1 MIEAGTT
8 CAVDT
13 SQVNHTPEHSDA
25 AIRAHQEAGL
35 RVVYAYS
42 RGAGPRS
49 QYPRDIER
57 LKRTAFSSEDQLLT
71 LAPEFTLGP
80 RAARTRGRARSACAP
95 SPTAPTMRASAP

>member
-8 CAVDT
+8 TAVDT

-25 AIRAHQEAGL
+25 AIRAHKEAGL
-35 RVVYAYS
+35 RIVYAYS

-49 QYPRDIER
+49 QYPRDIVR

-71 LAPEFTLGP
+71 SLPANLAVGATEFTLGP
-80 RAARTRGRARSACAP
+80 RRARTRGRLARWSI
-95 SPTAPTMRASAP
+95 